1 MTKETIDQL
10 VQYHT
15 HYKFLKISGIRRSL
29 YTLRIFL
36 ANSKLLFFRQGFNA
50 QLCLLVM
57 LKKLRKVLDEG
68 GSYVALLTDL
78 SKAFDC
84 IAHNLTLLN
93 FNYTA
98 STCHHWNLWIVRS
111 SHQKCSVK
119 KVLLQIS
126 QACNFIKEVI
136 LAQVFS
142 CEFCEISK
150 NTLFYRTPLVGASE

>member
-1 MTKETIDQL
+1 MDIFPLFFLVSSITI
-10 VQYHT
+10 YSSSFSN
-15 HYKFLKISGIRRSL
+15 YLKLANITPVHKKDSRNDKRNYRPVSVISYVLQVFENIWNQKSL

-98 STCHHWNLWIVRS
+98 SICHH
-111 SHQKCSVK
+111 
-119 KVLLQIS
+119 
-126 QACNFIKEVI
+126 
-136 LAQVFS
+136 
-142 CEFCEISK
+142 
-150 NTLFYRTPLVGASE
+150 